1 MSAAPGFTSVHGI
14 IRTARLLPPRH
25 DFAWKL
31 DRMSKLENILKQSLL
46 FRDRGQISNIDEA
59 NLLRHPEGLAVGT
72 RPDKGEDGPRTSS
85 LLALLK
91 KTMGRLW
98 AARADDQGRG
108 MVIEKG
114 KHFSPFSAVL
124 MRCKDP
130 PDCIGDHDGQVEL
143 HEQMHVASNPKAVKG
158 SCIEH
163 HEHAAAPLAVLYR
176 CEQRVPCGGLVHDK
190 SLPASFRFRS
200 TISQRWRGGEESS
213 AALTSPFSRAIETQ
227 RRSRRALPGSRS
239 TFGAPIRTVLKLST
253 ITRHHEASHVVSPKE
268 MPMTTSPTAAFLKLA
283 IANSDL
289 TQREIAQQAGLP
301 KPNVLSMMKT
311 GETKVPLNRIP
322 ALAEAC
328 RVDAATFIRIAM
340 TEYHPEIWR
349 VLEAEFSSEASRDER
364 ALLDALFSVNV
375 TSQVIWDEPLLK
387 AIRGVIELGQARPR
401 TRQDITE
408 EEIDRLLG

>member
-1 MSAAPGFTSVHGI
+1 
-14 IRTARLLPPRH
+14 
-25 DFAWKL
+25 
-31 DRMSKLENILKQSLL
+31 
-46 FRDRGQISNIDEA
+46 
-59 NLLRHPEGLAVGT
+59 
-72 RPDKGEDGPRTSS
+72 
-85 LLALLK
+85 
-91 KTMGRLW
+91 
-98 AARADDQGRG
+98 
-108 MVIEKG
+108 
-114 KHFSPFSAVL
+114 
-124 MRCKDP
+124 
-130 PDCIGDHDGQVEL
+130 
-143 HEQMHVASNPKAVKG
+143 
-158 SCIEH
+158 
-163 HEHAAAPLAVLYR
+163 
-176 CEQRVPCGGLVHDK
+176 
-190 SLPASFRFRS
+190 
-200 TISQRWRGGEESS
+200 
-213 AALTSPFSRAIETQ
+213 
-227 RRSRRALPGSRS
+227 
-239 TFGAPIRTVLKLST
+239 
-253 ITRHHEASHVVSPKE
+253 
-268 MPMTTSPTAAFLKLA
+268 MTTSPTAAFLKLA